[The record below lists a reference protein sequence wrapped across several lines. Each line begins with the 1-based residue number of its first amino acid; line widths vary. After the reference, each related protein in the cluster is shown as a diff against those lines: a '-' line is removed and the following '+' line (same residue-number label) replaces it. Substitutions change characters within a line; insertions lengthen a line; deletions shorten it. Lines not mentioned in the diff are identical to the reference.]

1 MWVRIP
7 PPALLLLQAL
17 LHRAD
22 LVVERLLLV
31 AALVQLQHRVDARE
45 AHLEW
50 HSVKLADDR
59 QDVLGRA
66 LQRGAHRMEL
76 VPDPILGGESPLDLG
91 DVLGGARVRAA
102 EPDHGEVRGRHR
114 SSIVE
119 AVNVVIVGG
128 HGKIGM
134 RLSKILAERGDSPR
148 GIIRKTE
155 QADDLEKIGAEPIVL
170 DIENVEIDDAVAGA
184 DAVVFAA
191 GAGPGSGP
199 ARKLTVDYGGAV
211 KSVDAAIAQEIRR
224 FVIVSSINANRP
236 ENWSEEMKPYFE
248 AKADADKFVA
258 ESGLDYTIVRPGS
271 LTDDPGTGKVS
282 VDGGGPPSISRDDV
296 ALVLAEVLNAENTI
310 GKAFDLLGGETPVA
324 EALAAL

>member
-1 MWVRIP
+1 M
-7 PPALLLLQAL
+7 
-17 LHRAD
+17 
-22 LVVERLLLV
+22 V
-31 AALVQLQHRVDARE
+31 A
-45 AHLEW
+45 
-50 HSVKLADDR
+50 
-59 QDVLGRA
+59 
-66 LQRGAHRMEL
+66 
-76 VPDPILGGESPLDLG
+76 
-91 DVLGGARVRAA
+91 
-102 EPDHGEVRGRHR
+102 
-114 SSIVE
+114 

-128 HGKIGM
+128 HGKIAM
-134 RLSKILAERGDSPR
+134 RLEKILAERGDSPR

-170 DIENVEIDDAVAGA
+170 DIENVDDINDAFAGA

-211 KSVDAAIAQEIRR
+211 KSVDAAIAKEIRR
-224 FVIVSSINANRP
+224 FVIVSSINADHP
-236 ENWSEEMKPYFE
+236 ERWSEEMKPYFE

-258 ESGLDYTIVRPGS
+258 ESGLDHTIVRPGR

-282 VDGGGPPSISRDDV
+282 VNGGGSGSISRDDV
-296 ALVLAEVLNAENTI
+296 ALVLAEVLRADNTI